1 MLSEFRSRMIAH
13 ELEEW
18 PLDLVLAALQEHG
31 LLAADGKQRTDLYRS
46 RTHAQKLSSRFFG

>member
-1 MLSEFRSRMIAH
+1 MIAH